1 MSNSIR
7 TLAVMLM
14 NRIAYRL
21 ADDAAQQHTRLGG
34 AIMELNKALRSDAQ
48 KPSEEHHP
56 TTQNEG

>member
-1 MSNSIR
+1 MSNSIK
-7 TLAVMLM
+7 TLAAMLM

-21 ADDAAQQHTRLGG
+21 AADAAKEQTRLDI
-34 AIMELNKALRSDAQ
+34 AITELTAALRGDAQ